1 MGYTS
6 KEILNDIHKAEPLP
20 SKGKIT
26 KTVKQENA
34 NKSLDASL
42 TDEQY
47 QAALFIYNLIK
58 FAFKLKVQDL
68 YNSST
73 EPINSEALATLTE
86 SADDSLDKPTALDNL
101 YKKTCEQFVKDNKDF
116 EYIYANRVL
125 QFFGYNIFDLF
136 KQANVEPPL
145 SLFGGG
151 KLSQLYLK
159 DTIGQTKFLRSA
171 NHLLLLDEKGSEY
184 KANGFLNHEAL
195 KETYIGFKKVFKE
208 VAENFEAN
216 TLNDDINIGVDL
228 YIINAFVGLINN
240 IAKVDN
246 KKFNIIPISIPK
258 DKIAPEKEKSIQQ
271 NISALEKFQKTK
283 IGNFIKAITTKATQK
298 TLNGLGIGGLAKK
311 LKETQEIK
319 NELIQAI
326 SEEHPEFAG
335 KTFEDLENE
344 WKTPHCKELD
354 IRDKNFLSK
363 AMTDWKKGE
372 DLKKYWDDTENL
384 DEFFDVISRQL
395 YYATNKKQYLYIWD
409 KKQNYI
415 CLKGDDKY
423 SNYVNNVEFNNREQD
438 ENDME
443 QYEINRS
450 DSDID
455 EYIADYQDDQSDQVE
470 SSISTAFEEKY
481 PSIKEYD
488 VLFSVV
494 NAIASAKPLT
504 QLMLNPEL
512 GNCYPTQDWIDR
524 FKYYKSKLTPETQDS
539 FRWQI
544 YDDLNNIIIGKVG
557 IKETAIQIER
567 YLIESC

>member
-1 MGYTS
+1 MQKNIQNTT
-6 KEILNDIHKAEPLP
+6 LDI
-20 SKGKIT
+20 
-26 KTVKQENA
+26 
-34 NKSLDASL
+34 
-42 TDEQY
+42 
-47 QAALFIYNLIK
+47 
-58 FAFKLKVQDL
+58 
-68 YNSST
+68 
-73 EPINSEALATLTE
+73 ATL
-86 SADDSLDKPTALDNL
+86 DK
-101 YKKTCEQFVKDNKDF
+101 
-116 EYIYANRVL
+116 
-125 QFFGYNIFDLF
+125 
-136 KQANVEPPL
+136 
-145 SLFGGG
+145 
-151 KLSQLYLK
+151 KLSAMRQRRRELE
-159 DTIGQTKFLRSA
+159 S
-171 NHLLLLDEKGSEY
+171 
-184 KANGFLNHEAL
+184 
-195 KETYIGFKKVFKE
+195 V
-208 VAENFEAN
+208 
-216 TLNDDINIGVDL
+216 
-228 YIINAFVGLINN
+228 
-240 IAKVDN
+240 
-246 KKFNIIPISIPK
+246 
-258 DKIAPEKEKSIQQ
+258 APEKEKSIQQ

-363 AMTDWKKGE
+363 AMVDWKKGE
-372 DLKKYWDDTENL
+372 DLKKYWDDTKDL

-438 ENDME
+438 GNDME

-455 EYIADYQDDQSDQVE
+455 EYIADYQDDQSDQDE
-470 SSISTAFEEKY
+470 SSISAAFEEKY

-488 VLFSVV
+488 VLSSVV

-504 QLMLNPEL
+504 QLMLNQEL

-524 FKYYKSKLTPETQDS
+524 FKYYQSKLTPETQDS

-544 YDDLNNIIIGKVG
+544 YDDLNNIIIGKVS

>member
-42 TDEQY
+42 TNEQH

-86 SADDSLDKPTALDNL
+86 SANDSLDKPTALDNL

-116 EYIYANRVL
+116 EYIYANKVL
-125 QFFGYNIFDLF
+125 QFFGYDIFDLF

-159 DTIGQTKFLRSA
+159 DTIGQTNFLRSA
-171 NHLLLLDEKGSEY
+171 NHLLLLDEEGSKY
-184 KANGFLNHEAL
+184 KANGFLKHEAL
-195 KETYIGFKKVFKE
+195 KETYVGFKKVFKE

-258 DKIAPEKEKSIQQ
+258 DKVAPEKEKSIQQ

-298 TLNGLGIGGLAKK
+298 TLNSLGIGGLAKK

-363 AMTDWKKGE
+363 AMVDWKKGE
-372 DLKKYWDDTENL
+372 DLKKYWDDTKDL

-438 ENDME
+438 GNDME

-450 DSDID
+450 DSEID
-455 EYIADYQDDQSDQVE
+455 EYIADYQDDQSDQDE
-470 SSISTAFEEKY
+470 SSISAAFEEKY

-488 VLFSVV
+488 VLSSVV

-524 FKYYKSKLTPETQDS
+524 FKYYQSKLTPETQDS

-544 YDDLNNIIIGKVG
+544 YDDLNNIIIGKVS